1 MLQMILWHRTRASAA
16 ESILRDGFR
25 DGYGRYMTDREFSGV
40 WLCDQ
45 LLDSNEGAWG
55 DALLRVD
62 LACNETEIS
71 DFEWIEE
78 GKSYREWLIP
88 AAFVNGLAE
97 VSLAEGE

>member
-1 MLQMILWHRTRASAA
+1 MILWHRTSPARA

-40 WLCDQ
+40 WLSDQ
-45 LLDSNEGAWG
+45 PLDSNDGASG
-55 DALLRVD
+55 DTLLRVD
-62 LACNETEIS
+62 LACNESEIS

-88 AAFVNGLAE
+88 AAFVNDLAE
-97 VSLAEGE
+97 VSLAEGK